1 MYLFSLKTHTYQLC
15 IFCPPYK
22 WRKEKVGR
30 WSRKVFLM
38 EREGDSEHRCQNGQ
52 KIIESEAGNLKNK
65 NEDTVA
71 EGERLSP
78 NSFAVG
84 EI

>member
-1 MYLFSLKTHTYQLC
+1 
-15 IFCPPYK
+15 
-22 WRKEKVGR
+22 
-30 WSRKVFLM
+30 M